1 MNAVSLTENVI
12 RYEVSQ
18 EIVDDVVAPPYDVTP
33 FLAAAHYGEQL
44 SLLALLRQRPAERMR
59 SVSDVVSADLFAG
72 GGGASLG
79 IEMATGRSP
88 IVAVNHDWH
97 AIVMHMANHPLSIH
111 FHKDVWEVPPQSAVN
126 GAKLDLL
133 HASPDCFPAGTL
145 ILTSTGYRP
154 VEQVQEGELVLTH
167 QGRWRAVTSTM
178 RSQKRLRTIRGYGHY
193 GLRVSSEHPFWT
205 AIRVTERTFRPS
217 RTTHYYDD
225 PEWTTAGELKPGT
238 HFWASPMAFEKLPVP
253 LVGGRGIQIDER
265 LLWLAGRYVADGW
278 TRLTDTRG
286 ELVIICS
293 KHEAEDL
300 EARLNQWARN
310 GQRAGAS
317 ELAWHRRELKATYQ
331 FSTNHRGLVT
341 WLRENF
347 GHLAHNKLVPGW
359 IYGLSESER
368 RAFLEGYLSGD
379 GSDTGIMQ
387 CLSSVSKALAVG
399 IRTLAVALGYVPG
412 LYTSQNRDVIEG
424 RKVNVRRTY
433 SVHWRHEVQQSHRR
447 HFVKG
452 SHLFTPI
459 YEIKDDDALT
469 EVFNLSVEEDES
481 YVADGIV
488 VHNCRD
494 HSRAKGGK
502 PRDKDI
508 RALAWV
514 IVEWAYLVR
523 PTVITGEN
531 VPEFV
536 EWSPLDEHGKRI
548 KGRKGEI
555 FDAFKLALGPGC
567 PETHPAWS
575 EIPERVREYARKGCG
590 YVWSHKIL
598 VAADFGV
605 PTSRER
611 LYFVARCDGEEI
623 RWPDPTHGPGYPEP
637 YHTAAEC
644 LDFEQPSLSIFASA
658 EEAKAWARVQRR
670 LGHKLNPPRRPLKP
684 ATLRRVR
691 EGMDRF
697 VLRNP
702 SPFVIATGH
711 QQRRGRTNSIH
722 DPLSTVVTKAEHYLL
737 TPMLTKFY
745 GTSKAGASVKAPMP
759 TATAEAGGGHLGLL
773 EPVLVCTTHQDN
785 EERPV
790 SDARVKS
797 ANAPFPTVTAAHR
810 GEWAMMSP
818 VLALCDEMITPLILR
833 AHGKGWDK
841 PGKASGVFK
850 GSDPMPTMTATE
862 EWAALTPVLIQTSY
876 GERKGQR
883 PRALNI
889 LKPLGTAVAGGI
901 KHALAAPL
909 LVRYNSEKPGRKA
922 NAHSVEDPLLTAP
935 TENRFGLV
943 TAFLAQHNGGENGHQ
958 AVGRELDEPMTTI
971 AGNINKAVVEADLA
985 EPFAT
990 DLADRG
996 EAVVAF
1002 LLEHYNGGEWLPLA
1016 GAQPTAAHLGSV
1028 PATLYQYMVNG
1039 KAVFLGA
1046 RVGGRLYAAVILDG
1060 ELWLIVD
1067 IRMRML
1073 TPREL
1078 ARAQGFPEDY
1088 VLTGTKE
1095 QQVARIGN
1103 SVCPRVIQKIVEANF
1118 GPRHAP
1124 ELAA

>member
-1 MNAVSLTENVI
+1 MNAVSLYENARPHDVP
-12 RYEVSQ
+12 Q

-33 FLAAAHYGEQL
+33 FLAASHYGEQL

-79 IEMATGRSP
+79 IELATGRSP
-88 IVAVNHDWH
+88 IVAINHDWH
-97 AIVMHMANHPLSIH
+97 AIQMHMANHPLSIH
-111 FHKDVWEVPPQSAVN
+111 FHRDVWEVPPQSAVN

-133 HASPDCFPAGTL
+133 HASPD
-145 ILTSTGYRP
+145 
-154 VEQVQEGELVLTH
+154 
-167 QGRWRAVTSTM
+167 
-178 RSQKRLRTIRGYGHY
+178 
-193 GLRVSSEHPFWT
+193 
-205 AIRVTERTFRPS
+205 
-217 RTTHYYDD
+217 
-225 PEWTTAGELKPGT
+225 
-238 HFWASPMAFEKLPVP
+238 
-253 LVGGRGIQIDER
+253 
-265 LLWLAGRYVADGW
+265 
-278 TRLTDTRG
+278 
-286 ELVIICS
+286 
-293 KHEAEDL
+293 
-300 EARLNQWARN
+300 
-310 GQRAGAS
+310 
-317 ELAWHRRELKATYQ
+317 
-331 FSTNHRGLVT
+331 
-341 WLRENF
+341 
-347 GHLAHNKLVPGW
+347 
-359 IYGLSESER
+359 
-368 RAFLEGYLSGD
+368 
-379 GSDTGIMQ
+379 
-387 CLSSVSKALAVG
+387 
-399 IRTLAVALGYVPG
+399 
-412 LYTSQNRDVIEG
+412 
-424 RKVNVRRTY
+424 
-433 SVHWRHEVQQSHRR
+433 
-447 HFVKG
+447 
-452 SHLFTPI
+452 
-459 YEIKDDDALT
+459 
-469 EVFNLSVEEDES
+469 
-481 YVADGIV
+481 
-488 VHNCRD
+488 CRD

-514 IVEWAYLVR
+514 IVEWAYLLR

-536 EWSPLDEHGKRI
+536 DWSPLDEHGKRI

-575 EIPERVREYARKGCG
+575 EIPERCREYARAGCG
-590 YVWSHKIL
+590 YVWSHKVL

-637 YHTAAEC
+637 HHTAAEC
-644 LDFEQPSLSIFASA
+644 LDFDQPSLSIFASA
-658 EEAKAWARVQRR
+658 DDAKAWAQAQRR

-711 QQRRGRTNSIH
+711 QGRRGRTNSIR
-722 DPLSTVVTKAEHYLL
+722 DPLTTIVTKAEHYLL
-737 TPMLTKFY
+737 TPALTKFYGKSGGADLREPMPVNPERAHLGVVAPVITKFY
-745 GTSKAGASVKAPMP
+745 GTSKAGATVEAPMP

-818 VLALCDEMITPLILR
+818 VLALCDEMISPLILR

-850 GSDPMPTMTATE
+850 GSDLMPTLTATE
-862 EWAALTPVLIQTSY
+862 EWAVMTPILIQTSY

-883 PRALNI
+883 PRALDI
-889 LKPLGTAVAGGI
+889 GKPLGTVVAGGI
-901 KHALAAPL
+901 KHA
-909 LVRYNSEKPGRKA
+909 
-922 NAHSVEDPLLTAP
+922 
-935 TENRFGLV
+935 LV

-958 AVGRELDEPMTTI
+958 AVGRELDLPMTTI

-985 EPFAT
+985 DPFAT
-990 DLADRG
+990 DQPDRG

-1002 LLEHYNGGEWLPLA
+1002 LLEHYGAGEWLPLA
-1016 GAQPTAAHLGSV
+1016 GTKPTAAHLGSV
-1028 PATLYQYMVNG
+1028 PATLYQYVVDG
-1039 KAVFLGA
+1039 KVAFLGA
-1046 RVGGRLYAAVILDG
+1046 KIGGRMYAAIILDG

-1118 GPRHAP
+1118 GPANAP
-1124 ELAA
+1124 QIAA

>member
-1 MNAVSLTENVI
+1 MNAVSLYENARPHDVP
-12 RYEVSQ
+12 Q

-33 FLAAAHYGEQL
+33 FLAATHYGEQL

-79 IEMATGRSP
+79 IELATGRSP

-97 AIVMHMANHPLSIH
+97 AIQMHMANHPLSIH
-111 FHKDVWEVPPQSAVN
+111 FHKDVWEVPPQGAVN
-126 GAKLDLL
+126 GARLDLL
-133 HASPDCFPAGTL
+133 HASPDC
-145 ILTSTGYRP
+145 
-154 VEQVQEGELVLTH
+154 TH
-167 QGRWRAVTSTM
+167 
-178 RSQKRLRTIRGYGHY
+178 
-193 GLRVSSEHPFWT
+193 
-205 AIRVTERTFRPS
+205 
-217 RTTHYYDD
+217 
-225 PEWTTAGELKPGT
+225 
-238 HFWASPMAFEKLPVP
+238 
-253 LVGGRGIQIDER
+253 
-265 LLWLAGRYVADGW
+265 
-278 TRLTDTRG
+278 
-286 ELVIICS
+286 
-293 KHEAEDL
+293 
-300 EARLNQWARN
+300 
-310 GQRAGAS
+310 
-317 ELAWHRRELKATYQ
+317 
-331 FSTNHRGLVT
+331 
-341 WLRENF
+341 
-347 GHLAHNKLVPGW
+347 
-359 IYGLSESER
+359 
-368 RAFLEGYLSGD
+368 
-379 GSDTGIMQ
+379 
-387 CLSSVSKALAVG
+387 
-399 IRTLAVALGYVPG
+399 
-412 LYTSQNRDVIEG
+412 
-424 RKVNVRRTY
+424 
-433 SVHWRHEVQQSHRR
+433 
-447 HFVKG
+447 
-452 SHLFTPI
+452 
-459 YEIKDDDALT
+459 
-469 EVFNLSVEEDES
+469 
-481 YVADGIV
+481 
-488 VHNCRD
+488 

-514 IVEWAYLVR
+514 IVEWAFLVR

-531 VPEFV
+531 VPEFLD
-536 EWSPLDEHGKRI
+536 WGPLDEHGKRI
-548 KGRKGEI
+548 KSRKGEI

-575 EIPERVREYARKGCG
+575 EIPERVREYARRGCG

-623 RWPDPTHGPGYPEP
+623 RWPDATHGPGYPEP

-644 LDFEQPSLSIFASA
+644 LDFDQPSLSIFASA
-658 EEAKAWARVQRR
+658 DEAKAWARAQRR

-697 VLRNP
+697 VLKNP
-702 SPFVIATGH
+702 DPYIIATGH
-711 QQRRGRTNSIH
+711 QGRRGRTNSIR
-722 DPLSTVVTKAEHYLL
+722 DPLTTIVTKAEHYLL
-737 TPMLTKFY
+737 TPALTKFYGKSGGADLREPMPVNPERAHLGVVAPVITKFY
-745 GTSKAGASVKAPMP
+745 GTSKAGASVEAPMP

-818 VLALCDEMITPLILR
+818 VLLRTDNQSDGRLRGIGDPEEPLRTITSAGGHAVAEAVLLPADEMITPLIMR

-850 GSDPMPTMTATE
+850 GSDLMPTLTATE
-862 EWAALTPVLIQTSY
+862 EWAVMTPILIQTSY

-901 KHALAAPL
+901 KHAL
-909 LVRYNSEKPGRKA
+909 
-922 NAHSVEDPLLTAP
+922 
-935 TENRFGLV
+935 V

-958 AVGRELDEPMTTI
+958 AVGRELDGPMTTI
-971 AGNINKAVVEADLA
+971 AGNINKSLVEAELA
-985 EPFAT
+985 DPFAT
-990 DLADRG
+990 DQPDRG
-996 EAVVAF
+996 EAVLAF
-1002 LLEHYNGGEWLPLA
+1002 LLEHYGAGEWVPLA
-1016 GAQPTAAHLGSV
+1016 DARLG
-1028 PATLYQYMVNG
+1028 PATLYQYVVNG
-1039 KAVFLGA
+1039 KIAITGA
-1046 RVGGRLYAAVILDG
+1046 RIGRKFYAAIILDG

-1118 GPRHAP
+1118 GPANAP
-1124 ELAA
+1124 QIAA